1 MVRIARLRPRAASSG
16 TGGDEGGTPP
26 AAAPAQETYG
36 IVRDGRVATR
46 DEIVYGT
53 GVPLPAGAREF
64 LFDGWFEEV
73 RGRLGS
79 LPHGADLSSFDL
91 LAPIARPPKIL
102 CLAFNYADHAKDQ
115 DRTPSSDPVVV
126 IKPRTALCGHGAEI
140 VAPGFVGQL
149 DYEIELAMV
158 MGRDCKDVSP
168 AEAREA
174 VFGYMILND
183 VSARDIQA
191 MDGQFTRAKG
201 FDTFAPCGPWITTAD
216 EAGDPEGLRLTT
228 RVNGEVRQDALAGG
242 MHIKPF
248 DIVSKLSRTMT
259 LERGDVISTGTPSG
273 VVMNNPGLEYLK
285 DGDVVEMSISG
296 LGSIRNT
303 VRIVGGAQRP

>member
-1 MVRIARLRPRAASSG
+1 MARIARLRPRG
-16 TGGDEGGTPP
+16 EQGGGAPP
-26 AAAPAQETYG
+26 GAAPSAADTYG
-36 IVRDGRVATR
+36 IVRGGRVATR
-46 DEIVYGT
+46 EEIVHET

-64 LFDGWFEEV
+64 MFDGWLDEV
-73 RGRLGS
+73 AGRLGS
-79 LPHGADLSSFDL
+79 MPYGADLSSFRL

-102 CLAFNYADHAKDQ
+102 CLAFNYADHAREQ
-115 DRTPSSDPVVV
+115 DRAPPDDPVVV
-126 IKPRTALCGHGAEI
+126 MKPRTALCGDGDDI
-140 VAPGFVGQL
+140 VAPGFVGKL
-149 DYEIELAMV
+149 DYEVELAMV
-158 MGRDCKDVSP
+158 VGRDCKDASP
-168 AEAREA
+168 GEARAA
-174 VFGYMILND
+174 VFGYTVLND

-248 DIVSKLSRTMT
+248 DIVSRLSRSMT
-259 LERGDVISTGTPSG
+259 LERGDIISTGTPSG
-273 VVMNNPGLEYLK
+273 VAMNNPGVEYLR
-285 DGDVVEMSISG
+285 DGDVVEASISG

-303 VRIVGGAQRP
+303 VRFAAA

>member
-1 MVRIARLRPRAASSG
+1 MRMARIARLKPRPGA
-16 TGGDEGGTPP
+16 GGDG
-26 AAAPAQETYG
+26 AAPAAETYG

-46 DEIVYGT
+46 EEITYET

-64 LFDGWFEEV
+64 LFGGWFEEV

-79 LPHGADLSSFDL
+79 LPYGADLSSFDL

-102 CLAFNYADHAKDQ
+102 CLAFNYADHAKEQ
-115 DRTPSSDPVVV
+115 DRAPSRDPVVV
-126 IKPRTALCGHGAEI
+126 IKPRTALCGHGADI
-140 VAPGFVGQL
+140 VAPGFVGKL

-158 MGRDCKDVSP
+158 VGRDCKDVSP
-168 AEAREA
+168 AEARAA

-191 MDGQFTRAKG
+191 ADGQFTRAKG
-201 FDTFAPCGPWITTAD
+201 FDTFAPCGPWVTTAD
-216 EAGDPEGLRLTT
+216 EAGDPERLRLTT

-248 DIVSKLSRTMT
+248 DIVSRLSRTMT
-259 LERGDVISTGTPSG
+259 LEKGDIISTGTPSG
-273 VVMNNPGLEYLK
+273 VAMNNPGLEYLK

-296 LGSIRNT
+296 LGAISNT
-303 VRIVGGAQRP
+303 VRFVDGSRRP

>member
-149 DYEIELAMV
+149 DFCM
-158 MGRDCKDVSP
+158 
-168 AEAREA
+168 
-174 VFGYMILND
+174 
-183 VSARDIQA
+183 SA
-191 MDGQFTRAKG
+191 
-201 FDTFAPCGPWITTAD
+201 
-216 EAGDPEGLRLTT
+216 
-228 RVNGEVRQDALAGG
+228 
-242 MHIKPF
+242 
-248 DIVSKLSRTMT
+248 
-259 LERGDVISTGTPSG
+259 
-273 VVMNNPGLEYLK
+273 
-285 DGDVVEMSISG
+285 
-296 LGSIRNT
+296 
-303 VRIVGGAQRP
+303 

>member
-1 MVRIARLRPRAASSG
+1 MRMVKIARLRPLSGSGGGSAAA
-16 TGGDEGGTPP
+16 GGT
-26 AAAPAQETYG
+26 AETYG
-36 IVRDGRVATR
+36 IVREGRVATR
-46 DEIVYGT
+46 EEITRET

-64 LFDGWFEEV
+64 MFDGWLEEV

-79 LPHGADLSSFDL
+79 LPYGAEVHSFGL

-102 CLAFNYADHAKDQ
+102 CLAFNYADHAREQ
-115 DRTPSSDPVVV
+115 DREPSRDPVVV
-126 IKPRTALCGHGAEI
+126 MKPRMALCGDGADI
-140 VAPGFVGQL
+140 VAPGFVGKL
-149 DYEIELAMV
+149 DYEVELAMV
-158 MGRDCKDVSP
+158 VGRDCKDVSP
-168 AEAREA
+168 GEAREA
-174 VFGYMILND
+174 VFGYTILND

-191 MDGQFTRAKG
+191 ADGQFTRAKG

-216 EAGDPEGLRLTT
+216 EAGDPERLRLTT

-248 DIVSKLSRTMT
+248 DIVSRLSRSMT
-259 LERGDVISTGTPSG
+259 LEKGDIISTGTPSG
-273 VVMNNPGLEYLK
+273 VAMNHPRHEYLK

-303 VRIVGGAQRP
+303 VRIAGTARRT

>member
-1 MVRIARLRPRAASSG
+1 MRMARIARLGPRIAGGAADAPPAGAAASG
-16 TGGDEGGTPP
+16 
-26 AAAPAQETYG
+26 AETYG
-36 IVRDGRVATR
+36 VVREGRVATR
-46 DEIVYGT
+46 EEITYET

-73 RGRLGS
+73 RGRLDS
-79 LPHGADLSSFDL
+79 MPYGAALSSFDL

-102 CLAFNYADHAKDQ
+102 CLAFNYADHAREQ
-115 DRTPSSDPVVV
+115 DRAPTSDPVVV
-126 IKPRTALCGHGAEI
+126 IKPRTALCGSGADI
-140 VAPGFVGQL
+140 VAPGFVGKL

-248 DIVSKLSRTMT
+248 DIVSKLSRSMT
-259 LERGDVISTGTPSG
+259 IERGDVISTGTPSG

-296 LGSIRNT
+296 LGSISNT
-303 VRIVGGAQRP
+303 VRVVGDARRP